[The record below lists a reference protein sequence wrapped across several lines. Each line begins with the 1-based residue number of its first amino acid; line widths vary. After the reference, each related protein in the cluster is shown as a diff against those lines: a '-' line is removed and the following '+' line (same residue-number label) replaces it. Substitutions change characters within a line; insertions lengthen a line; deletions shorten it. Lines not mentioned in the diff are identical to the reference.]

1 MKKLFFLFVLCFG
14 FINGMHAQ
22 PELDALFQKL
32 ESTSD
37 QSEKANLLNE
47 IALFVVNSDPEQ
59 ARSYANQAL
68 EAAKAS
74 GNKNAEGFALYNLG
88 NIHYYLDEYK
98 EGLEKLQEAQKIFE
112 AIHDEKG
119 LGYVYNTRGEI
130 QTLEGKYGEALS
142 ALFDALKHFEKAK
155 DNVGLARVNNNIG
168 LIHYY
173 QKNYEEALKYFN
185 QALETADETRV
196 GDASL
201 YIGRVYIEQN
211 NYSEAERYLK
221 KALNIGEK
229 NEDKYII
236 SDCYYL
242 LGRIDAFYG
251 ENTRAMDYFKKAIA
265 MKEELEDGQGI
276 ALCLIHSGNL
286 YLNGKDAD
294 NALSSFQRASEM
306 AVELGIRE
314 ELKDAYL
321 GLSNAY
327 NYKQKFDSAYKYLN
341 LHNVV
346 MEELRSEEASKKLAE
361 LEAQLEQQRREEQIA
376 AEKKL
381 EEYKNFIVLVI
392 VVIVILVLLVFAYMM
407 YNRSKLKQKAN
418 EQLQQYNEQLKRFNE
433 EITEQKHIIE
443 EKNRDILD
451 SIKYAKRIQE
461 AILPAEEVMAEQL
474 SDFFVLYRPKDIVS
488 GDFYWALPIEKNG
501 RKRILFAAVDCTGH
515 GVPGAFVSIVGYNG
529 LNRSVKEYGLTEP
542 AAILDQLNLL
552 VEETFKQQGS
562 SNIKDGMDITLVS
575 LEITPNGA
583 HVSFA
588 AANNP
593 MWIFRGGKDWEE
605 IKADKQPIG
614 AFLDRKP
621 FTQHD
626 FELQKGDV
634 FYIFSDGYAD
644 QFGGDKGK
652 KYKYSQFRDY
662 LLTLENVPMVQQ
674 KEKLTEEIVNWKR
687 DLEQVDDQC
696 VIGIRV

>member
-1 MKKLFFLFVLCFG
+1 
-14 FINGMHAQ
+14 
-22 PELDALFQKL
+22 
-32 ESTSD
+32 
-37 QSEKANLLNE
+37 
-47 IALFVVNSDPEQ
+47 
-59 ARSYANQAL
+59 
-68 EAAKAS
+68 
-74 GNKNAEGFALYNLG
+74 
-88 NIHYYLDEYK
+88 
-98 EGLEKLQEAQKIFE
+98 
-112 AIHDEKG
+112 
-119 LGYVYNTRGEI
+119 VYNTRGEI

-515 GVPGAFVSIVGYNG
+515 GVPGAFVSIV
-529 LNRSVKEYGLTEP
+529 
-542 AAILDQLNLL
+542 
-552 VEETFKQQGS
+552 
-562 SNIKDGMDITLVS
+562 
-575 LEITPNGA
+575 
-583 HVSFA
+583 
-588 AANNP
+588 
-593 MWIFRGGKDWEE
+593 
-605 IKADKQPIG
+605 
-614 AFLDRKP
+614 
-621 FTQHD
+621 
-626 FELQKGDV
+626 
-634 FYIFSDGYAD
+634 
-644 QFGGDKGK
+644 
-652 KYKYSQFRDY
+652 
-662 LLTLENVPMVQQ
+662 
-674 KEKLTEEIVNWKR
+674 
-687 DLEQVDDQC
+687 
-696 VIGIRV
+696 